1 MRLNSRDFI
10 AFFTK
15 QHVEFIISEKKTIRD
30 EIDERRMKICAT
42 HERIKTIIVIESMT
56 HFEN

>member
-15 QHVEFIISEKKTIRD
+15 QHAEFIMSEKKTIRD
-30 EIDERRMKICAT
+30 EINKKRVKICIT
-42 HERIKTIIVIESMT
+42 YKRVEITIVAESMT
-56 HFEN
+56 HF